1 MATYSMT
8 GYGRAEKIIGTRK
21 YTIELRSLNSKQID
35 LSMKIPSLIREIE
48 MDMRSLL
55 VKDLERGKVEC
66 MINYENLGEEKNARI
81 NTDLIQAYAKDIEPL
96 RNKIKGIDESDWLNA
111 LIKLP
116 EVLVNQRTKLSGD
129 EKKELLNLTKEA
141 IDKLND
147 FRITEGK
154 ALQADLLFNT
164 DEIQGKCNEVEEMA
178 PQRIALV
185 RERLEKSM
193 DELREKTALNTD
205 RFEQELIFYIEKL
218 DINEELIRLNAHIKY
233 FKETIEKDGA
243 KGKKLGFITQEMGRE
258 INTIGS
264 KANHSEMQRNVI
276 LMKDNLERIKEQV
289 LNVL

>member
-8 GYGRAEKIIGTRK
+8 GYGRAENIIGSRK

-35 LSMKIPSLIREIE
+35 LSMKVPSLLREIE

-55 VKDLERGKVEC
+55 VKELERGKVEC
-66 MINYENLGEEKNARI
+66 MVNYENLGEEKNSKI
-81 NTDLIQAYAKDIEPL
+81 NTDLIEAYANDIEPL
-96 RNKIKGIDESDWLNA
+96 RGKIKGINESDWLNA
-111 LIKLP
+111 LIRLP
-116 EVLVNQRTKLSGD
+116 EVLVNQRTKLSGED
-129 EKKELLNLTKEA
+129 KKELLNLTKDA
-141 IDKLND
+141 IHKLND
-147 FRITEGK
+147 FRVTEGK
-154 ALQADLLFNT
+154 ALHADLLFNA
-164 DEIQGKCNEVEEMA
+164 DEIQVKCNSVEEMA

-185 RERLEKSM
+185 RERIERSLE
-193 DELREKTALNTD
+193 ELREKTSLDSD
-205 RFEQELIFYIEKL
+205 RFEQELIFYMEKL

-233 FKETIEKDGA
+233 FKETLETDGA